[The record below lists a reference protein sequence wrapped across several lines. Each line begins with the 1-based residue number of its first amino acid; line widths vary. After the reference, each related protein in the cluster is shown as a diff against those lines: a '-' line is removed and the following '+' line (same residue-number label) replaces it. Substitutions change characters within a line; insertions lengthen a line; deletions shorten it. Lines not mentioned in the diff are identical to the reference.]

1 MQENSVYINIM
12 SQPLTTNISSQR
24 LSWTERML
32 RNYGGGMYMP
42 HDTVTMPK
50 WLIVPSIAFFFV
62 AMVVC
67 WIFFGRVPNWNLV
80 FVASLSV
87 VVFFSASNSMSNRLS
102 HASEKLFLKNVFYVG
117 LLVRM
122 IWVLYL
128 YFIFNPRYYG
138 TTYGDGADVEWY
150 IPFAQAITDW
160 ITNDTYLVLSDIF
173 SNYMSAIDDV
183 GYPIILAIEYALTGE
198 ESDVFVPF
206 VFKSIMGA
214 YCAICVYHVAKRHF
228 GVGTARAA
236 ALFVCLNPNMIYWC
250 GTMMKEAEM
259 IFFCCLAVDKLD
271 QGLSSGNKL
280 TLRVLWPGLLAGMM
294 LFFMRTV
301 LALVLFLAVLMHIVL
316 ASNKVISITKK
327 IIIAV
332 IIFTMVFVGFGDRI
346 IQQSQNYI
354 EIVQSGYQQKNMEW
368 RSQRKDEAGRSNQF
382 AKYATASVF
391 APLIFTIPFPTLNVA
406 NEAQMT
412 QVQLA
417 GGSYIKNIFSF
428 FVIMVMFLLLLSGE
442 WRKHVFILAYTC
454 GYLVVLV
461 FSGFAQSGRFHMPI
475 WPMLMLFAAY
485 GVQLAKGNA
494 NLRRGFSM
502 VLMLEVLVCLFWNW
516 FKLKGRGMI

>member
-1 MQENSVYINIM
+1 MQANSVYINIM
-12 SQPLTTNISSQR
+12 SQPLNTNISSQR

-42 HDTVTMPK
+42 HDTVMMPK

-67 WIFFGRVPNWNLV
+67 WIFFGHVPNWDLM

-87 VVFFSASNSMSNRLS
+87 VVFFSAGNSMSRRLS
-102 HASEKLFLKNVFYVG
+102 CASEKRFLKNIFYVG
-117 LLVRM
+117 FLVRI

-128 YFIFNPRYYG
+128 YFIFNPHYYG
-138 TTYGDGADVEWY
+138 TTYGDGADVVWY
-150 IPFAQAITDW
+150 MPFAQAIADW
-160 ITNDTYLVLSDIF
+160 ITNDSYLTLPQIIDD
-173 SNYMSAIDDV
+173 YMSAIDDV
-183 GYPIILAIEYALTGE
+183 GYPMILAIEYVLTGK

-214 YCAICVYHVAKRHF
+214 YCAVCVYQIAKRHF
-228 GVGTARAA
+228 GRGTARVA

-259 IFFCCLAVDKLD
+259 VFFCCIAVDKLD

-280 TLRVLWPGLLAGMM
+280 TLRALWPGILAGLV
-294 LFFMRTV
+294 LFFMRTA
-301 LALVLFLAVLMHIVL
+301 LALALFLAALTHIVL
-316 ASNKVISITKK
+316 ASNKVISVAKK
-327 IIIAV
+327 IIVTV
-332 IIFTMVFVGFGDRI
+332 IIFATVFVALGDRI
-346 IQQSQNYI
+346 IQQSKGYLD
-354 EIVQSGYQQKNMEW
+354 IVQSDAQQVNMEW
-368 RSQRKDEAGRSNQF
+368 RSNREGGNSLAR
-382 AKYATASVF
+382 YASATVF

-406 NEAQMT
+406 NEWQLT

-417 GGSYIKNIFSF
+417 GGSYIKNILSF
-428 FVIMVMFLLLLSGE
+428 FVIMVMLLLLLSGE
-442 WRKHVFILAYTC
+442 WRKHVFILAYMC

-461 FSGFAQSGRFHMPI
+461 FSGFAQSGRFHMPV

-502 VLMLEVLVCLFWNW
+502 VLMAEVLVCLLWNW